1 MSRPPGPETGHH
13 LRRGTEAPAADQ
25 GAVAD
30 VVEEGRALLDPLGD
44 PELEALKLA
53 ILLEDALDV
62 PLTDAEIELAT
73 LTDPTAVGD
82 ILARRGRRR

>member
-1 MSRPPGPETGHH
+1 MDHDAIAG
-13 LRRGTEAPAADQ
+13 L
-25 GAVAD
+25 
-30 VVEEGRALLDPLGD
+30 VEEGHALLDPRGD

-73 LTDPTAVGD
+73 LTDPAAVTD
-82 ILARRGRRR
+82 IVARRAGRS

>member
-1 MSRPPGPETGHH
+1 VDH
-13 LRRGTEAPAADQ
+13 D
-25 GAVAD
+25 AVAD
-30 VVEEGRALLDPLGD
+30 VLEEGRALLDPCGD

-73 LTDPTAVGD
+73 LTDPTAVSD
-82 ILARRGRRR
+82 IVARRGRQP